1 MLLIVSGPSGVG
13 KSRLL
18 DLAEQ
23 GFGFRRV
30 VPVTTRSSRSNERP
44 GRDYQFVSREQFRQL
59 ILDDLLTAW
68 DFVLGNYYGYEKD
81 LAESIRSGQNI
92 VIQALSRMAIRIA
105 AAYSD
110 VLLVSLRPSSDL
122 LLAMRLTE
130 RNYTSSQLVL
140 RKAHW
145 EEEVELSYLFDVV
158 IDDADITPTA
168 ELITTLADVINRF
181 A

>member
-23 GFGFRRV
+23 AFGFRRV
-30 VPVTTRSSRSNERP
+30 VPLTTRSSRKGERP
-44 GRDYQFVSREQFRQL
+44 GFDYQFVSREQFRQL
-59 ILDDLLTAW
+59 IVDDLLTAW
-68 DFVLGNYYGYEKD
+68 DYVLGNYYGYTKD
-81 LAESIRSGQNI
+81 LGERIGSGQNV

-105 AAYSD
+105 AAHSD
-110 VLLVSLRPSSDL
+110 VLLLSLRPSSDL
-122 LLAMRLTE
+122 LLETRLTE
-130 RNYTSSQLVL
+130 RNYTPSELVL

-145 EEEVELSYLFDVV
+145 EEEIELSHLFNIV
-158 IDDADITPTA
+158 IDNADITPTA
-168 ELITTLADVINRF
+168 ELTTTLADVINRF